1 MKILKWIKSKKN
13 TYILEMSN
21 KSTITLYDDIVLK
34 YNLLLRKEIKDQEL
48 SEIIKA
54 NQDLKSYYES
64 LNYLNKKMRSQKEV
78 ENFLKK
84 KEYSDEVILKTI
96 NRLKK
101 EGYINDELVEE
112 SFIHDMLTLTLN
124 GPLKIKAG
132 LEKLGIN
139 RTEEISK
146 IPEEIWIER
155 INKLIAKKESLLKE
169 NSITVAKQKLSNYLY
184 LNGYEKELFNPILNN
199 IKMEENLENLQKEK
213 DKILKKL
220 ASKYQG
226 KELNYRLRM
235 KLYQKGYKMEDIE
248 KIIN

>member
-1 MKILKWIKSKKN
+1 
-13 TYILEMSN
+13 MSN

-48 SEIIKA
+48 AEIIKA

-96 NRLKK
+96 NQLKK

-155 INKLIAKKESLLKE
+155 INKLIAK
-169 NSITVAKQKLSNYLY
+169 
-184 LNGYEKELFNPILNN
+184 
-199 IKMEENLENLQKEK
+199 
-213 DKILKKL
+213 
-220 ASKYQG
+220 
-226 KELNYRLRM
+226 
-235 KLYQKGYKMEDIE
+235 
-248 KIIN
+248 